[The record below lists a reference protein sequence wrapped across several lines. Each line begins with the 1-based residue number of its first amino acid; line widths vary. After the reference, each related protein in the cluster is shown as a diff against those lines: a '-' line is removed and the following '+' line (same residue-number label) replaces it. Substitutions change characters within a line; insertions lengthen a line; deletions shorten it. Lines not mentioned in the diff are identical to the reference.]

1 MCLFWVSQC
10 LLMAFQKNDR
20 AGVIGII
27 DVCCIWYYS
36 KRTVSPELAHIRI
49 PTNQTTLNIPNW
61 CFNLWAN
68 ETNGHEKKEANKQGL
83 LIDGVGD
90 AQCAQALWPI
100 QTLLIGLLVFLLGR
114 KLVAWLT
121 CQLVRLLTRQQ
132 VALLPSPPVICP
144 YGKLIASLGHT
155 LAHVPH
161 SVQASA
167 SIL

>member
-1 MCLFWVSQC
+1 MGEQ
-10 LLMAFQKNDR
+10 DR
-20 AGVIGII
+20 
-27 DVCCIWYYS
+27 
-36 KRTVSPELAHIRI
+36 
-49 PTNQTTLNIPNW
+49 
-61 CFNLWAN
+61 WAR
-68 ETNGHEKKEANKQGL
+68 KKEANKQGL

-114 KLVAWLT
+114 KLVAWF
-121 CQLVRLLTRQQ
+121 TRQQ
-132 VALLPSPPVICP
+132 VALSPCPPVICP

>member
-1 MCLFWVSQC
+1 MGERD
-10 LLMAFQKNDR
+10 K
-20 AGVIGII
+20 
-27 DVCCIWYYS
+27 
-36 KRTVSPELAHIRI
+36 
-49 PTNQTTLNIPNW
+49 
-61 CFNLWAN
+61 WAR
-68 ETNGHEKKEANKQGL
+68 KKEANKQGL

-121 CQLVRLLTRQQ
+121 CQLVRLFTRQQ

>member
-1 MCLFWVSQC
+1 MGERD
-10 LLMAFQKNDR
+10 K
-20 AGVIGII
+20 
-27 DVCCIWYYS
+27 
-36 KRTVSPELAHIRI
+36 
-49 PTNQTTLNIPNW
+49 
-61 CFNLWAN
+61 WAR
-68 ETNGHEKKEANKQGL
+68 KKEANKQGS

-100 QTLLIGLLVFLLGR
+100 LTLLIGLLVFLLGR
-114 KLVAWLT
+114 KQVAWLT
-121 CQLVRLLTRQQ
+121 CQRVCLFTRQQ
-132 VALLPSPPVICP
+132 VALSPCPPVICP